1 MPVSKK
7 EHEKLKEQ
15 VNELEKAFLQLTE
28 VVKEIK
34 EKEKGPTYFS

>member
-15 VNELEKAFLQLTE
+15 VDGLEKAFFQLTE
-28 VVKEIK
+28 VVKDLK